1 MNYFENKKILLIIC
15 GGISAYK
22 SLELIRLFKKNGA
35 RVKTILTKNA
45 KEFVTP
51 LSVSSLSQEKVYDDI
66 FSAENEAE
74 MDHIS
79 LSRWAD
85 AVLVAPITANTI
97 SKVASGNAEDLAS
110 TVLLASNKQIFLAPA
125 MNVRMWEHPSTK
137 ENILKLKSFGYKIIG
152 PEIGDMACGEYGEG
166 KMTEPNEIVNTLKN
180 YFSNLD
186 KNKKLKALVTAG
198 PTNEY
203 IDPVRFITNKS
214 SGKQGYEIAKCLRDN
229 GFDTT
234 LISGKTSIKPLDGV
248 NFVSVET
255 AEEMFKESL
264 NNLPTDV
271 AIFSAAVSD
280 FKVKNYKS
288 TKIKKN
294 EEFNLELEKNIDI
307 LNHISNHNSLRPKI
321 TIGFAAETNN
331 LSTNAKKKLNEKNC
345 DWVIANDVS
354 DQTIG
359 FGSDF
364 NKISIFYKDKPEE
377 NFEKMS
383 KSLVAEEIVKRVIQ
397 QIN

>member
-35 RVKTILTKNA
+35 SVKTILTKNA

-137 ENILKLKSFGYKIIG
+137 ENILKLKSYGYKIIG

-331 LSTNAKKKLNEKNC
+331 VSINAKKKLNEKNC